1 MWMITTAIVIAISI
15 SVDALAASFAY
26 GCKKI
31 KMPLVSLV
39 IIALICT
46 AVMGFSFSVGAILLQ
61 YIPERAAAWLSF
73 VILFSIGF
81 VKFFD
86 SITKS
91 IIRHYTKFSKEIN
104 LSVFNFKLVMHI
116 YADPEAADVDIS
128 KSLSP
133 KEATVLAA
141 SLSLDGFA
149 VGLGAA
155 IIGTNGWVLVIFTL
169 VTSFFALLVGSW
181 LGNKAADVLRFN
193 ISWLAGVILIVLAF
207 LQL

>member
-1 MWMITTAIVIAISI
+1 MWIITTAMVIAISV
-15 SVDALAASFAY
+15 SADALAASFAY

-31 KMPLVSLV
+31 KIPLASLV
-39 IIALICT
+39 IIAFICT
-46 AVMGFSFSVGAILLQ
+46 AVLCFSFLAGSILLQ
-61 YIPERAAAWLSF
+61 YIPERGAAWLSF
-73 VILFSIGF
+73 GILFTIGF

-104 LSVFNFKLVMHI
+104 LSIFNFKLVMHI

-133 KEATVLAA
+133 KEAAVLAT

-155 IIGTNGWVLVIFTL
+155 IIGTNGWLLVVFTL
-169 VTSFFALLVGSW
+169 TTSFFALLIGSW
-181 LGNKAADVLRFN
+181 LGNKAADSLRFN
-193 ISWLAGVILIVLAF
+193 VSWLAGVILIVLAF